1 MLLATSSRKEI
12 AERTISRWK
21 ALGIDIDGDPEFMTL
36 LGLWISGS
44 IGSTQMRSRYVSIM
58 RSRLL
63 ERRNRPRLEPIEPGS
78 PTVGE
83 PGNTISTE
91 EFAAD
96 AALRDAV

>member
-1 MLLATSSRKEI
+1 
-12 AERTISRWK
+12 
-21 ALGIDIDGDPEFMTL
+21 
-36 LGLWISGS
+36 
-44 IGSTQMRSRYVSIM
+44 MRSRYVSIM